1 MHMPAFSAGTT
12 KRIAVFY
19 QSTVM
24 TNTQVPAVREA
35 LAGRR
40 EKPASYLAVGRIA
53 VTFAGL
59 PGALMSRT
67 VVVPFVVCVC
77 NAAQSAI
84 ILPRL
89 A

>member
-1 MHMPAFSAGTT
+1 MHMPASGAGTT

-24 TNTQVPAVREA
+24 TNTQVPAVRGESA
-35 LAGRR
+35 KRSG
-40 EKPASYLAVGRIA
+40 KPAAYLAAGRIA

-67 VVVPFVVCVC
+67 VVVPFVVCVRK
-77 NAAQSAI
+77 AVQSAI
-84 ILPRL
+84 ILPRV